1 MSEVEKL
8 QETLDCI
15 NQNLVVLVRDQQLLY
30 MLVEQ
35 IYKEISGE

>member
-1 MSEVEKL
+1 MSELEKL
-8 QETLDCI
+8 QEMLECI
-15 NQNLVVLVRDQQLLY
+15 NQNIIVLVHDQQELY

>member
-1 MSEVEKL
+1 MSTEEKL

-30 MLVEQ
+30 MLLEQ
-35 IYKEISGE
+35 IGNEIKKE

>member
-1 MSEVEKL
+1 MSTEEKL

-35 IYKEISGE
+35 IRKEISNE

>member
-1 MSEVEKL
+1 MSTEEKL

-15 NQNLVVLVRDQQLLY
+15 NQNLVILVRDQQLLY

-35 IYKEISGE
+35 ICKEISDE

>member
-1 MSEVEKL
+1 MSTEEEL
-8 QETLDCI
+8 QDTLNCI

-35 IYKEISGE
+35 IYKEIRDE

>member
-1 MSEVEKL
+1 MSTEEKL